1 MDYKSFISFFL
12 TFVSYFFEA
21 QIIIN
26 EIYISCPLG
35 NIMEMEKPLKILHGS
50 LNNRVMVELRGGR
63 SYHGTLDGYDVPH
76 MNLVLKNA
84 EEMANG
90 EATKKHATI
99 IVRGDNIIY
108 VSP

>member
-1 MDYKSFISFFL
+1 MAPN
-12 TFVSYFFEA
+12 T
-21 QIIIN
+21 
-26 EIYISCPLG
+26 
-35 NIMEMEKPLKILHGS
+35 EKPLKILHGS
-50 LNNRVMVELRGGR
+50 LNNRVIVELRGGR
-63 SYHGTLDGYDVPH
+63 GYNGTLDGYDVPH

-90 EATKKHATI
+90 ESVAKHNTI

>member
-1 MDYKSFISFFL
+1 MD
-12 TFVSYFFEA
+12 
-21 QIIIN
+21 
-26 EIYISCPLG
+26 
-35 NIMEMEKPLKILHGS
+35 KPLKILHES

-63 SYHGTLDGYDVPH
+63 GYHGELDGYDVPH

-84 EEMANG
+84 DEIING
-90 EATKKHATI
+90 EVRMKHSKV

>member
-1 MDYKSFISFFL
+1 
-12 TFVSYFFEA
+12 
-21 QIIIN
+21 
-26 EIYISCPLG
+26 
-35 NIMEMEKPLKILHGS
+35 MEKPLKILHAS

-63 SYHGTLDGYDVPH
+63 GYHGTLDGYDVPH

-84 EEMANG
+84 EEMEKG
-90 EATKKHATI
+90 ESTGKHNTV

>member
-1 MDYKSFISFFL
+1 
-12 TFVSYFFEA
+12 
-21 QIIIN
+21 
-26 EIYISCPLG
+26 
-35 NIMEMEKPLKILHGS
+35 MEKPLKILHAS

-63 SYHGTLDGYDVPH
+63 GFHGELDGYDVPH

-84 EEMANG
+84 DEIIEG
-90 EATKKHATI
+90 ESKTKHNKV

>member
-1 MDYKSFISFFL
+1 MD
-12 TFVSYFFEA
+12 
-21 QIIIN
+21 
-26 EIYISCPLG
+26 
-35 NIMEMEKPLKILHGS
+35 KPLAILHAS

-63 SYHGTLDGYDVPH
+63 GYHGTLDGYDVPH

-84 EEMANG
+84 DEIING
-90 EATKKHATI
+90 ESAMKHNMV